1 MTLNRLKPYLNLFD
15 EFLKAFVLLGA
26 HLLHIR
32 IVHRTILLTIRTN
45 IFVDVFG
52 FGLQNADTSA
62 MEPVLTLVTANVK
75 LRLIVWF
82 PAYAVQLLGVAR
94 MLAFAANE
102 LGDFFRLFFGDI
114 DTVAVEPIVA
124 QVTAH
129 IKPAYETD
137 ALSSNGN

>member
-1 MTLNRLKPYLNLFD
+1 
-15 EFLKAFVLLGA
+15 
-26 HLLHIR
+26 
-32 IVHRTILLTIRTN
+32 
-45 IFVDVFG
+45 
-52 FGLQNADTSA
+52 

-137 ALSSNGN
+137 AWSSRGN